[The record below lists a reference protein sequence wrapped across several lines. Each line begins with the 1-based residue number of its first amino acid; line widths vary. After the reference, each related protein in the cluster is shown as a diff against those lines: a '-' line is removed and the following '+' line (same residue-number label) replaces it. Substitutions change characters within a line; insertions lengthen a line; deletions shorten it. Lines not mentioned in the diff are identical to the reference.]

1 MQFGI
6 IALNNS
12 MLHLKIFLLA
22 LISFAYITPPLHADL
37 PMFILACF
45 IHSFS
50 FIKHLECI
58 ISAAPLYFWSVRCC
72 WCWDGNLPGGISDTD
87 HGGEGTDFRC
97 SNCPAN
103 WGFYLSFIPS
113 NCAVKVWWLCHQKV
127 VLLRY
132 SFCFRECR
140 FLTFPALWVALWVEV
155 NTGIWVCGWAAC
167 KLCISRTSWCFCSS
181 YLGSAGNDK

>member
-58 ISAAPLYFWSVRCC
+58 ISAAPLYFWSADVAGVEMETCDSFTCRVASVT
-72 WCWDGNLPGGISDTD
+72 LIV
-87 HGGEGTDFRC
+87 GEKAQILGALTVQLIG
-97 SNCPAN
+97 A
-103 WGFYLSFIPS
+103 FI
-113 NCAVKVWWLCHQKV
+113 
-127 VLLRY
+127 
-132 SFCFRECR
+132 
-140 FLTFPALWVALWVEV
+140 
-155 NTGIWVCGWAAC
+155 
-167 KLCISRTSWCFCSS
+167 
-181 YLGSAGNDK
+181 